1 MKNIIFFLLAIQ
13 LFVSVNTLYAQQNDT
28 VSEVEVL
35 IDLPVGEDSL
45 AEATVKETYF
55 IIDALDSLT
64 NCLYSGCYKYN
75 DSLFIQQRF
84 AFDTVSFPDYS
95 DSIIISNMAHMPV
108 VIPLAYN
115 PYVKAYIELYTVR
128 KRDQVKRMLGMAEL
142 YFPIFEEALDRRN
155 MPIELK
161 YLPVIESALNPNAVS
176 KMGATGLWQIMYSTG
191 KWLNLDIHSYL
202 DERRD
207 PYKSTE
213 AAVEYLNRMYDVYGD
228 WLMVIAAYNCGPGNV
243 NKAIKRSGGKK
254 TFWEIRPYLPAE
266 TRGYVPAFI
275 GAMYVLHHFEDYKF
289 TPIHTGFSF
298 NQTDTVM
305 VYRQVTLARIA
316 DVLGMDQ
323 LELEFL
329 NPALRKG
336 EVPASRVGYALKLP
350 ITRIAAFE
358 EFRDSI
364 FMGPSVSDAI
374 AGTTI
379 DNTSTTTTSSPTA
392 PTTDDGT
399 TTKVTYTVKKGDNLG
414 YISEWFDCSVTEIKK
429 WNGMSSTVVH
439 IGQKLKI
446 YVPTYRAEQYR
457 KVEYLT
463 LSQKNRKE
471 HLKTTPIA
479 PKTSSTASTTATGN
493 KNDMGDVK
501 YTAPSTGELTLIT
514 YVVKSGDY
522 LAAVASW
529 YNCSVSE
536 IRNWNDLSNNSLN
549 AGQRLNI
556 YVPSAKLSQYEG
568 INAMS
573 ASDKAKLGGGSSIS
587 SNSTKPSSNVVYH
600 TVRSGDTLWDI
611 AQKYPGVTVK
621 QIMDQNGLTEG
632 KSLKVGMKLKIQM

>member
-1 MKNIIFFLLAIQ
+1 MKNIILCLCAIQ
-13 LFVSVNTLYAQQNDT
+13 LLFGVSTLYAQQHKAIDD
-28 VSEVEVL
+28 EEL
-35 IDLPVGEDSL
+35 IIDLPGAEDSL

-64 NCLYSGCYKYN
+64 NCLFNGCYRYN
-75 DSLFIQQRF
+75 DSLFIQKRY
-84 AFDTVSFPDYS
+84 AFDTTTFPDYT
-95 DSIIISNMAHMPV
+95 DSMIISNMAHMPV
-108 VIPLAYN
+108 VIPMAYN
-115 PYVKAYIELYTVR
+115 PFVKAYIDMYTVR
-128 KRDQVKRMLGMAEL
+128 KRDQVMRMLGMSEL
-142 YFPIFEEALDRRN
+142 YFPIFESALDRRN
-155 MPIELK
+155 MPMELK

-191 KWLNLDIHSYL
+191 RWLDLDIHSYL

-254 TFWEIRPYLPAE
+254 TFWEIRPYLPSE

-275 GAMYVLHHFEDYKF
+275 AAMYVLHHFEDYKF
-289 TPIHTGFSF
+289 TPNYTGFSY

-305 VYRQVTLARIA
+305 IYKQVTLARIA

-323 LELEFL
+323 VELEFL

-336 EVPASRVGYALKLP
+336 EVPASRNGYALKLP
-350 ITRIAAFE
+350 ITRLAAFE

-364 FMGPSVSDAI
+364 FMGPSAIDAI
-374 AGTTI
+374 AGTTN
-379 DNTSTTTTSSPTA
+379 DSPSSSSSSSSNPTTS
-392 PTTDDGT
+392 DDGT
-399 TTKVTYTVKKGDNLG
+399 TTKVSYTVKKGDNLG
-414 YISEWFDCSVTEIKK
+414 YISEWFDCSVTELKK
-429 WNGMSSTVVH
+429 WNGMSSTTVH
-439 IGQKLKI
+439 IGQKLKV
-446 YVPTYRAEQYR
+446 YVPSYRAEQYR
-457 KVEYLT
+457 KVEYLS

-471 HLKTTPIA
+471 HLKTTPITTKTA
-479 PKTSSTASTTATGN
+479 TTTTTPKSTSTTS
-493 KNDMGDVK
+493 DVK

-514 YVVKSGDY
+514 YTVKSGDY
-522 LAAVASW
+522 LSAVASW
-529 YNCSVSE
+529 YNCSVAE
-536 IRNWNDLSNNSLN
+536 IRNWNDLNTNSLN
-549 AGQRLNI
+549 AGQKLNI
-556 YVPSAKLSQYEG
+556 YVPSAKLSQFEG
-568 INAMS
+568 VNSMS
-573 ASDKAKLGGGSSIS
+573 AADKAKL
-587 SNSTKPSSNVVYH
+587 SNSTTTTTTTTKPSTSIVYH

-621 QIMDQNGLTEG
+621 QIMDQNGLSEG